1 VAVREQAMVAA
12 ATGRQASAVVLADH
26 AAGAFTNLGMGIE
39 RRRTE
44 ALVETLGLTD
54 GPEEDRLRP

>member
-1 VAVREQAMVAA
+1 MVAA

-44 ALVETLGLTD
+44 ALVATLGLTD